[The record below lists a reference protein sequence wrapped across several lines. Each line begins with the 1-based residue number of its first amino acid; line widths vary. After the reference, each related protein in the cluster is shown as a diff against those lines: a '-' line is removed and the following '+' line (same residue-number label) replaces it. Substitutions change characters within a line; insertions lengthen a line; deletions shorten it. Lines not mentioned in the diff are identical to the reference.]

1 MKVDRSGDKYALI
14 DDAMDQ
20 EMMDS
25 GMNELKSDDYY
36 EKHYEKVHETQLD
49 GEALSHEIGG
59 KLLSTEIRKAIS
71 DVSEY
76 L

>member
-1 MKVDRSGDKYALI
+1 
-14 DDAMDQ
+14 
-20 EMMDS
+20 
-25 GMNELKSDDYY
+25 MNELKSGDYY

-76 L
+76 LWIAYTHSTHKGLPLPLFKNRL

>member
-1 MKVDRSGDKYALI
+1 
-14 DDAMDQ
+14 
-20 EMMDS
+20 
-25 GMNELKSDDYY
+25 MNELKSGDYY